1 MTIERMEEQL
11 AALREK
17 KARFNAGIDE
27 KINRLSREHE
37 LAIAA
42 QTQRIFAKHKLDPDE
57 LNKLKFASREQ
68 LKKVLDFINEE
79 IRQPLKPKPEKAE
92 ETKTVEKE
100 DGQHHEEE
108 IIA

>member
-1 MTIERMEEQL
+1 MTIEKMEEQL
-11 AALREK
+11 AVLREK

-27 KINRLSREHE
+27 KINRLSRKHE

-57 LNKLKFASREQ
+57 LNKLKFASRAQ

-79 IRQPLKPKPEKAE
+79 IRQPVKPKSEKAE
-92 ETKTVEKE
+92 EIKIEKE
-100 DGQHHEEE
+100 NEHHEEE
-108 IIA
+108 ITA

>member
-11 AALREK
+11 ADLREK
-17 KARFNAGIDE
+17 KARFNEGIDE
-27 KINRLSREHE
+27 KINRLSREHD

-68 LKKVLDFINEE
+68 LKKVLDFISEE
-79 IRQPLKPKPEKAE
+79 VRQPARPKPGKAE
-92 ETKTVEKE
+92 EEKIEKE
-100 DGQHHEEE
+100 NEHHAEEV
-108 IIA
+108 IVI

>member
-11 AALREK
+11 AALRER
-17 KARFNAGIDE
+17 KAAFNAGIDE
-27 KINRLSREHE
+27 KISRLSREHE

-68 LKKVLDFINEE
+68 LKKVLDFISGE
-79 IRQPLKPKPEKAE
+79 IRQPEKPGTAE
-92 ETKTVEKE
+92 EPKTEKE
-100 DGQHHEEE
+100 EDDNNAEEVST
-108 IIA
+108 